1 MRSINII
8 SGYRVSSLI
17 VEESSF
23 GHIVGGHALA
33 ARRVVVVEVGGVHVF
48 NRHVG
53 IQRLLVRLGLAAEV
67 ELRVQLL
74 DVARQLGRA
83 EVSVQRFLIA

>member
-23 GHIVGGHALA
+23 GHVVGGDAFA
-33 ARRVVVVEVGGVHVF
+33 PRRVVIVQLDGVDVF

-74 DVARQLGRA
+74 DVTGQLGRA
-83 EVSVQRFLIA
+83 EVSV